1 MQGSRVQAPGSGP
14 RSELG
19 PKRDAWMLGN
29 CDNGDAR
36 ALRRITK
43 PKEKNGRKRA
53 CGGEGGAEMRRK
65 PRRTTATRTEP
76 NEVCGESDVRT
87 SRELSTAAQTVH
99 I

>member
-43 PKEKNGRKRA
+43 CKEMNGRKTA
-53 CGGEGGAEMRRK
+53 CGGGGGGGGRGGNAQET
-65 PRRTTATRTEP
+65 PANNSYAYRTKR
-76 NEVCGESDVRT
+76 G
-87 SRELSTAAQTVH
+87 LW
-99 I
+99 